1 MSETQT
7 PTELSIRE
15 KAHLI
20 VTYHQPN
27 QEGIEK
33 ITRIRQA
40 TEDLIAAIM
49 ENCPASADRSAAV
62 RKAREAMMTAN
73 ASIVVPMVQL

>member
-1 MSETQT
+1 MDETQAS
-7 PTELSIRE
+7 PELSIRE

-27 QEGIEK
+27 QDGIEK

-40 TEDLIAAIM
+40 TEDLIVAIL
-49 ENCPASADRSAAV
+49 ENCPNSADKSAAI